1 MDKRRQLD
9 GKPTGAAL
17 VELMR
22 AAPLRDVDIEPSRAR
37 MPVRD
42 VDLFSDE
49 GGTPTP
55 SVSRPAKSQEQ

>member
-1 MDKRRQLD
+1 MDKPRLSNR
-9 GKPTGAAL
+9 KPTSAAL

-22 AAPLRDVDIEPSRAR
+22 AALLRDVDIEPSRAR

-55 SVSRPAKSQEQ
+55 SGVRPAKT

>member
-1 MDKRRQLD
+1 
-9 GKPTGAAL
+9 
-17 VELMR
+17 MR

-55 SVSRPAKSQEQ
+55 SGKIPAKNRSQ